1 MALLRRQTVVGQ
13 LPLVAGGV
21 VLAEVVVQRINL
33 GLPLPVTTTVRCE
46 ACTMRTMTSRSMQFL
61 FVSVWRHG
69 VGTTS
74 RLWRAQPG
82 TLLVPGHDLC
92 MVLDASGQIQYQGE
106 RKAGIDAW
114 FSESLAQTTRMNLC
128 P

>member
-1 MALLRRQTVVGQ
+1 LLFHLTGTPV
-13 LPLVAGGV
+13 P
-21 VLAEVVVQRINL
+21 VLFTGDAAKNRAELLSLDVDATEDRAQSQATLNTL
-33 GLPLPVTTTVRCE
+33 
-46 ACTMRTMTSRSMQFL
+46 
-61 FVSVWRHG
+61 W
-69 VGTTS
+69 